1 MVNRSIRASIVYV
14 TGPDAIR
21 LCGMYSAFM
30 MALHCGTSHERW
42 HQAARL
48 RSYQRQIKVFVVPD
62 NMLRQYIRTIREQ
75 VRGKETQGEEHSR
88 ISSHNSIA
96 HGAMARQK

>member
-1 MVNRSIRASIVYV
+1 MEKRTSLASIVYV
-14 TGPDAIR
+14 SGSDAIR
-21 LCGMYSAFM
+21 LCGMYSSFM

-75 VRGKETQGEEHSR
+75 VRGKETQSEEYSR
-88 ISSHNSIA
+88 VRSHNSTA
-96 HGAMARQK
+96 HGTVARHK